1 MSFKNALNAIKS
13 ALLLMWIVTMV
24 GLIIIVGFEIIETNE
39 TFMTQ
44 VSLQNDAK
52 NLEDWK

>member
-1 MSFKNALNAIKS
+1 
-13 ALLLMWIVTMV
+13 MWIVTMV